1 MIYLLDTN
9 VVAEITTRPKPAPA
23 VVAWARSVP
32 APALYLSVI
41 TVAEIE
47 AGIAAAPDP
56 LRRAGFE
63 RALEGLRSE
72 YRDRIA
78 AVGERE
84 ALAYLAVHRRLKS
97 TGTSIDPPDALI
109 AATAIANG
117 WTVVSRNIKHLAR
130 TGALTLNPW
139 DYEA

>member
-1 MIYLLDTN
+1 MIHLLDTN

-32 APALYLSVI
+32 SPALYLSVI

-47 AGIAAAPDP
+47 AGIAGTLDP
-56 LRRAGFE
+56 VRRTAFEQALTDLRDQ
-63 RALEGLRSE
+63 

-84 ALAYLAVHRRLKS
+84 ALAYLALHRRLKNA
-97 TGTSIDPPDALI
+97 GTSIDPPDALI
-109 AATAIANG
+109 AATALANG
-117 WTVVSRNIKHLAR
+117 WTLVSRNIKHLAR
-130 TGALTLNPW
+130 SGALLLNPW
-139 DYEA
+139 EYEG